1 MTHKLAA
8 GQKLWYVPDGSLS
21 LHARE
26 VTIAKVGRVWAAMEG
41 WLKLRISL
49 NDLSADGYGYSSPGR
64 CYFSRE
70 EYETEL
76 ALAAAWG
83 SLRRKVNEGW
93 LAPAGVTVEA
103 IEHAAALLGLRL

>member
-1 MTHKLAA
+1 M
-8 GQKLWYVPDGSLS
+8 
-21 LHARE
+21 
-26 VTIAKVGRVWAAMEG
+26 TIAKVGRVWVSLEG
-41 WLKLRISL
+41 SYKLRISL